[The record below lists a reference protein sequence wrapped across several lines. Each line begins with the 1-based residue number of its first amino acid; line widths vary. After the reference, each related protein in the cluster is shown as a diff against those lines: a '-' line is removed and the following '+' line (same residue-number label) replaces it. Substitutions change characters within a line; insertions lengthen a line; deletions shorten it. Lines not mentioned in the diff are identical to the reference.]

1 MSRDST
7 RRLSPSFKVREF
19 ACKGS
24 DVVLLDDELVV
35 LLQCIREHFGKPVHI
50 TSGYR
55 TAAHNAAVGGSKSS
69 QHLLGRAAD
78 FYVEGVDVATVAAYA
93 ETLLPSRGGIGRY
106 LRTQSTPPARP
117 AGYISTPGRIR
128 AGGVCE
134 GVIPMQFILEYWAQW
149 AFALMGGAVLAAI
162 PKIKALWQAV
172 LALLHDRIYTECYHF
187 LSLGHITPDGLR
199 NLTYLYKTYHTMG
212 GNGTGTELYNRA
224 KALPIH
230 D

>member
-1 MSRDST
+1 
-7 RRLSPSFKVREF
+7 
-19 ACKGS
+19 
-24 DVVLLDDELVV
+24 
-35 LLQCIREHFGKPVHI
+35 
-50 TSGYR
+50 
-55 TAAHNAAVGGSKSS
+55 
-69 QHLLGRAAD
+69 
-78 FYVEGVDVATVAAYA
+78 
-93 ETLLPSRGGIGRY
+93 
-106 LRTQSTPPARP
+106 
-117 AGYISTPGRIR
+117 
-128 AGGVCE
+128 
-134 GVIPMQFILEYWAQW
+134 MQFILEYWAQW

-172 LALLHDRIYTECYHF
+172 LALLHHF

>member
-1 MSRDST
+1 MWPLWPPTPRPCCPGGAASGAT
-7 RRLSPSFKVREF
+7 RRM
-19 ACKGS
+19 
-24 DVVLLDDELVV
+24 
-35 LLQCIREHFGKPVHI
+35 Q
-50 TSGYR
+50 
-55 TAAHNAAVGGSKSS
+55 N
-69 QHLLGRAAD
+69 
-78 FYVEGVDVATVAAYA
+78 
-93 ETLLPSRGGIGRY
+93 TL
-106 LRTQSTPPARP
+106 PARP
-117 AGYISTPGRIR
+117 AGCISIPGRIR